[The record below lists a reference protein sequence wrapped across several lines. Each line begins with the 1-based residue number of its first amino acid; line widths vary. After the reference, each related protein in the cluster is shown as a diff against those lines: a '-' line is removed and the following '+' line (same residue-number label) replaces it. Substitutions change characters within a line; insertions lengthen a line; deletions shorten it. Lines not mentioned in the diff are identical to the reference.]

1 MTPITSSSLPAQWQL
16 VSAHDALPLDAAW
29 IVRGEGEWE
38 ILPDVFPPHKELV
51 FTLRTGWQASECRVH
66 HPALVRLVGR
76 SVVGGDEDWHQGWH
90 SPLTQDMHFAEPVG
104 APGFGI
110 YPPIVVFG
118 PDGTGW
124 LTGPTSEVA
133 SRCLW
138 EWGSDHTGELVVT
151 ARLVPWG
158 VQGDTRPRRG
168 EGWFL
173 KQFEGGLS
181 PELFDSYNDAIG
193 RQLDPTPAQ
202 RNPDVGLT
210 WATWNDGVFR
220 DIDHDRIDAM
230 CTWLAQELPQ
240 VRWVQA
246 DDGWAGPAATID
258 NEDGTLG
265 MSDFGVFYRPERL
278 DGDAR
283 FPGGM
288 KAVADMIRSHG
299 FRPALWLT
307 PAVMAGQ
314 PLYLEKPEWFLTEAR
329 LNWMPEM
336 RFLDFSRADVREFV
350 QDALDLVFKEWGF
363 EGTKLDFW
371 TMTFEETNVRLSE
384 DGPTAVEWMDWF
396 LEQIRR
402 RIPSDGL
409 VLHCIGLPF
418 GGPWRSKWC
427 DHFRYYADSEGSCGV
442 QEMVREQAVWAAY
455 IAGLYGLT
463 RFWGMNGD
471 GFGLFDHIHL
481 PADEHRRW
489 AAFMLGS
496 GSTTELSGWLYRKSD
511 HPGVPIIKTV
521 AGHATFG
528 SRIELPGY
536 DYASEP
542 VLPPAVWVRHDR
554 DGGHLVGVCN
564 WTDSAVEI
572 EIPGEGP
579 YRCVLTGR
587 HTAGGQAVT
596 VAARDGLALVPA

>member
-1 MTPITSSSLPAQWQL
+1 VLIRVVSSRGTEDLEPSWTTLSDTEWESLPTDL
-16 VSAHDALPLDAAW
+16 
-29 IVRGEGEWE
+29 
-38 ILPDVFPPHKELV
+38 PPHEEV
-51 FTLRTGWQASECRVH
+51 VVNLRTGWKASECRIH
-66 HPALVRLVGR
+66 HPALIRLVGR
-76 SVVGGDEDWHQGWH
+76 SVVRGDEDWKAGWH
-90 SPLTQDMHFAEPVG
+90 SPLTQDMHFEEPVG

-138 EWGSDHTGELVVT
+138 EWAVDDGGELLVT

-158 VQGDTRPRRG
+158 VDGESRPRRR

-173 KQFEGGLS
+173 KKFEGELS
-181 PELFDSYNDAIG
+181 PTLFDSYNDAIA
-193 RQLDPTPAQ
+193 RQLGPTPAQ
-202 RNPDVGLT
+202 KNPDVGLT

-220 DIDHDRIDAM
+220 DIDYDRIDAM
-230 CTWLAQELPQ
+230 CAWLARELPQ

-246 DDGWAGPAATID
+246 DDGWAGPAATIE

-265 MSDFGVFYRPERL
+265 MSDFGVFYKPERL
-278 DGDAR
+278 NDDPR
-283 FPGGM
+283 FPDGM
-288 KAVADMIRSHG
+288 KAVADMMRSHG
-299 FRPALWLT
+299 FRPALWIT

-350 QDALDLVFKEWGF
+350 EGALDLVFNEWGF

-396 LEQIRR
+396 LAQIRR
-402 RIPSDGL
+402 RIPEDGL
-409 VLHCIGLPF
+409 MLHCIGLPF
-418 GGPWRSKWC
+418 GGPWRSKYC

-442 QEMVREQAVWAAY
+442 QAMVREQAVWAAY

-463 RFWGMNGD
+463 RFWGLNGD
-471 GFGLFDHIHL
+471 GFGLFDHIKL

-496 GSTTELSGWLYRKSD
+496 GSTTELSGWLYRKAD
-511 HPGVPIIKTV
+511 HPGVPVVRTV
-521 AGHATFG
+521 AAHAALG

-536 DYASEP
+536 DYTADP

-554 DGGHLVGVCN
+554 DGGRLVGICN
-564 WTDSAVEI
+564 WTDDSAD
-572 EIPGEGP
+572 IPVPDGVW
-579 YRCVLTGR
+579 RCVLTEQVVTGGR
-587 HTAGGQAVT
+587 AVS
-596 VAARDGLALVPA
+596 VPPRDGLALVPA